1 LNLKLRLGKLL
12 EKLTDYKAFVMAVAT
27 MDIKRLQQLVRAA
40 LNRNVSIKKL
50 LRIMQDAVDGLY
62 SARGYGSDDVDL
74 VAIIHS
80 IGGSKLLYAM
90 SHAAGLPSLRTLK
103 RHRQLVSLRP
113 CIASI
118 REKDIDHNLNALFS
132 NSDMAGRAL
141 TGHSLLI
148 DEISLEERLRY
159 FPPLKGDTESGEI
172 AGLCREHAHKAE
184 LKIIDVESVDRLA
197 DQLDDEVCHIGR
209 EATVAAVASFGA
221 DDYHARPVILSPT
234 CKTEKAP
241 EQASWIRMLLERWH
255 ILYEELRGPIW
266 SVATDGDATRRS
278 ALHSILMSETLSPSD
293 ALYDILGDLPGLN
306 LQTGKNKVTS
316 DSDLKHIAKR
326 LASLIRSGGGIALRD
341 LLLDKNYLAQHLLR
355 IPGTSVESVALL
367 IDPSDHQDVPKAV
380 RLLEAIIS
388 LAELPTTDLNPT
400 DMKANRLLT
409 LLGVMLHSLITPST
423 NVNLN
428 LQEQMTR
435 LATYAHLSFAMFRLH
450 GTSFS
455 SNQLY
460 ADCQAMIKNAFFC
473 VAKQQLL
480 DPERPFYLMQGG
492 DDRLE
497 GNFCETR
504 VDSKHQPNVD
514 IVQLTYKE
522 AAAMDRREIFDRHPD
537 WDRGHRRLKFYND
550 TAVDHVNPRSW
561 KGNVTCGLVNLKHAW
576 TDGRKVAESALDT
589 AKINDI
595 NFNTIFVTGGLDM
608 LQPQHRGIFPAVAT
622 DKDRSIPDEFLE

>member
-1 LNLKLRLGKLL
+1 
-12 EKLTDYKAFVMAVAT
+12 MAVAT

-132 NSDMAGRAL
+132 NSDTAGRAL

-184 LKIIDVESVDRLA
+184 LKIVDVESVDRLA

-278 ALHSILMSETLSPSD
+278 ALHSILMSETLGPSD

-316 DSDLKHIAKR
+316 DSDLKHIAKSEQ
-326 LASLIRSGGGIALRD
+326 LYPYHQKSGI
-341 LLLDKNYLAQHLLR
+341 
-355 IPGTSVESVALL
+355 
-367 IDPSDHQDVPKAV
+367 
-380 RLLEAIIS
+380 
-388 LAELPTTDLNPT
+388 
-400 DMKANRLLT
+400 
-409 LLGVMLHSLITPST
+409 
-423 NVNLN
+423 LN
-428 LQEQMTR
+428 L
-435 LATYAHLSFAMFRLH
+435 S
-450 GTSFS
+450 
-455 SNQLY
+455 
-460 ADCQAMIKNAFFC
+460 
-473 VAKQQLL
+473 
-480 DPERPFYLMQGG
+480 
-492 DDRLE
+492 
-497 GNFCETR
+497 
-504 VDSKHQPNVD
+504 
-514 IVQLTYKE
+514 
-522 AAAMDRREIFDRHPD
+522 
-537 WDRGHRRLKFYND
+537 
-550 TAVDHVNPRSW
+550 
-561 KGNVTCGLVNLKHAW
+561 
-576 TDGRKVAESALDT
+576 
-589 AKINDI
+589 
-595 NFNTIFVTGGLDM
+595 
-608 LQPQHRGIFPAVAT
+608 
-622 DKDRSIPDEFLE
+622 

>member
-1 LNLKLRLGKLL
+1 
-12 EKLTDYKAFVMAVAT
+12 M
-27 MDIKRLQQLVRAA
+27 
-40 LNRNVSIKKL
+40 
-50 LRIMQDAVDGLY
+50 
-62 SARGYGSDDVDL
+62 
-74 VAIIHS
+74 
-80 IGGSKLLYAM
+80 
-90 SHAAGLPSLRTLK
+90 
-103 RHRQLVSLRP
+103 
-113 CIASI
+113 
-118 REKDIDHNLNALFS
+118 
-132 NSDMAGRAL
+132 
-141 TGHSLLI
+141 
-148 DEISLEERLRY
+148 
-159 FPPLKGDTESGEI
+159 
-172 AGLCREHAHKAE
+172 
-184 LKIIDVESVDRLA
+184 
-197 DQLDDEVCHIGR
+197 
-209 EATVAAVASFGA
+209 
-221 DDYHARPVILSPT
+221 
-234 CKTEKAP
+234 
-241 EQASWIRMLLERWH
+241 
-255 ILYEELRGPIW
+255 
-266 SVATDGDATRRS
+266 
-278 ALHSILMSETLSPSD
+278 
-293 ALYDILGDLPGLN
+293 
-306 LQTGKNKVTS
+306 
-316 DSDLKHIAKR
+316 
-326 LASLIRSGGGIALRD
+326 ASLIRSGGGIALRD

-388 LAELPTTDLNPT
+388 LAELPTTNLNPT

-561 KGNVTCGLVNLKHAW
+561 KGNVTCGPVNLKHAW
-576 TDGRKVAESALDT
+576 MDGRKVAESALDT

-595 NFNTIFVTGGLDM
+595 NFDTIFVTGGLDM

-622 DKDRSIPDEFLE
+622 DKDRSIPDEFLENSTATAPRTPSQDTEMEDEVEIELDDLLPEVNAEEAIIEQQSHWIEYEGEMIHKASLIRVKIHVDRNQTGKKSKDRNRRVQGIRTYTQHGHMADLDTNDIYGNTFTHGSLAATLVKSGDSLCLGILSVTGLHIKDNKVSQVDIGEMQLTSAKIKVTGQIQILRSISPGTWIWTGEYANLPAAKTLTGAAAAQAKDHQFVRKAMTVSVPSYFIYPINPDTICTTNIPGWEDTVMERTWKYNGDSLVILADGIWQRAQTAGDSADPMAPFFKCGVNTYLPYRDESGE